1 MRAPLLAGLVLL
13 TTHAAA
19 SAIAAQPVRG
29 RVTLPGFRETII
41 LDTLAVSFEVN
52 APPSRTYAATVAILE
67 GMKVPL
73 EVRDSLGGLVGNLR
87 LTMMRRLA
95 GEPLSRFFNCGNT
108 MTGPS
113 ADMYRVHS
121 ALLAI
126 LDPLPDNKTRLRIAF
141 AAGARDV
148 SGPSTEPV
156 TCGSSGIFE
165 VRLAD
170 RIKALLGSSPGSPP
184 HPPASSPAKGG

>member
-1 MRAPLLAGLVLL
+1 MRAIILAGLVLL
-13 TTHAAA
+13 AVNEA
-19 SAIAAQPVRG
+19 AAQPVRG

-41 LDTLAVSFEVN
+41 LDTLAVTFDID
-52 APPSRTYAATVAILE
+52 APTSRTFVATVVALE

-113 ADMYRVHS
+113 ADTYRIHS

-126 LDPLPDNKTRLRIAF
+126 LDPLPSNRTRLRVAF

-165 VRLAD
+165 LRLAE
-170 RIKALLGSSPGSPP
+170 RIKALVSSSAG
-184 HPPASSPAKGG
+184 KG